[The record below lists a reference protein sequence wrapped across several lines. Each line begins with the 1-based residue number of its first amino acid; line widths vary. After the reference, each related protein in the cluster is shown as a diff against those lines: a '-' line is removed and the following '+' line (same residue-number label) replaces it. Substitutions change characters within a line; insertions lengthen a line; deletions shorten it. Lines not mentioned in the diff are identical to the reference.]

1 MERAA
6 RHIAAVFQAARLTP
20 GGDAGSYRQSFTVP
34 TGVRLGARNSLAVAG
49 VVAPPLA
56 LGRDFM
62 PLTVSSDGYESGEL
76 VFAGYGISAP
86 DLHYDDYAG
95 LDAKGKIV
103 LALSGEPR
111 PDDPASPFRRPTAY
125 HYSERR
131 HKIINAREHGARA
144 IILVTRSGTTR
155 AALPDCAASA
165 SRQGSPR
172 SRSLRWSPTRCC
184 PRQASGST
192 SWPTSSIGVR
202 RPIRSPCRA
211 PG

>member
-155 AALPDCAASA
+155 AALPELRGVSQPAGIAAVAVTPVVADALLS
-165 SRQGSPR
+165 S
-172 SRSLRWSPTRCC
+172 
-184 PRQASGST
+184 SGKRLDELADLIDRG
-192 SWPTSSIGVR
+192 P
-202 RPIRSPCRA
+202 A
-211 PG
+211 PHSVAVPGTG